1 MKSQKHKNTR
11 EITPPESAKRARIL
25 EVAGQ
30 MFVSQGYS
38 AVSMDALAE
47 AAPVSK
53 PTLYKH
59 FKDKKALF
67 SAVIQARCDGMFDRF
82 EHCLNGSETDPETVL
97 KDMAGT
103 FLDLIL
109 SPQPLA
115 MHRVIVAEAQTFPE
129 LGQMFY
135 ETGPKRVMALLADWL
150 NRQHKDGRLV
160 IGDPALS
167 ASLFLNM
174 IKTELHLQCLLG
186 LKKSVSKAERS
197 RVVNYAVDVFI
208 RAHLPENLQPRRN
221 KTR

>member
-1 MKSQKHKNTR
+1 MKSQKHKKTKNA
-11 EITPPESAKRARIL
+11 PPAESAKRARIL
-25 EVAGQ
+25 EVASQ
-30 MFVSQGYS
+30 MFVTQGYS

-67 SAVIQARCDGMFDRF
+67 FAVIQARCDGMFDQF
-82 EHCLNGSETDPETVL
+82 EHCLKGPQNDPETVL
-97 KDMAGT
+97 KTMATT
-103 FLDLIL
+103 FIDLVL

-115 MHRVIVAEAQTFPE
+115 MHRVIIAEAPKFPE

-135 ETGPKRVMALLADWL
+135 DTGPKRVMTLLGDWL
-150 NRQHKDGRLV
+150 KRQHKERRLV
-160 IGDPALS
+160 IQDSALS

-186 LKKSVSKAERS
+186 LKKTVSKAERS
-197 RVVNYAVDVFI
+197 RIVDYAVGVFV
-208 RAHLPENLQPRRN
+208 RAHLP
-221 KTR
+221 

>member
-1 MKSQKHKNTR
+1 MKSQKYKKPLEAPAENG
-11 EITPPESAKRARIL
+11 KRARIL

-30 MFVSQGYS
+30 MFVAQGYS

-59 FKDKKALF
+59 FKDKKAIF
-67 SAVIQARCDGMFDRF
+67 SAVIETRCDGMFDQF
-82 EHCLNGSETDPETVL
+82 EHCLNGPETDPETVL
-97 KDMAGT
+97 KTMAGT

-115 MHRVIVAEAQTFPE
+115 MHRVIIAEAQTFPE

-150 NRQHKDGRLV
+150 KRQHKDKRLV
-160 IGDPALS
+160 IQDPALS

-186 LKKSVSKAERS
+186 LKKTVSKAERT
-197 RVVNYAVDVFI
+197 RIVDYAVGVFV
-208 RAHLPENLQPRRN
+208 RAHWP
-221 KTR
+221 